1 MMKNLSKEKRVKIYR
16 TELDI
21 GLNEKTFMVDPQ
33 TIELDNHYSKAECIL
48 SSDKISSGYKIY
60 GSLSSTTLLK
70 CDRCLII
77 FENEFQSKISVIL
90 TNDKELFKKTSSD
103 VLNFLHNDEFADLS
117 NILREN
123 ILIEQPFK
131 KLCKNECKGL
141 CVVCG
146 IDLNNKICSC
156 KKPHSVSGLSDLEDL
171 IN

>member
-1 MMKNLSKEKRVKIYR
+1 MKIYR

-33 TIELDNHYSKAECIL
+33 TIELENHYSKAECIL
-48 SSDKISSGYKIY
+48 SSDKISSGYKVY
-60 GSLSSTTLLK
+60 GSLSSTTSLK
-70 CDRCLII
+70 CDRCLIV

-90 TNDKELFKKTSSD
+90 TNDKELIKKTSSD

-131 KLCKNECKGL
+131 KLYKDECKGL
-141 CVVCG
+141 CIVCG
-146 IDLNNKICSC
+146 IDLNNKLCSC
-156 KKPHSVSGLSDLEDL
+156 KKPRSVSGLSDLEDL

>member
-1 MMKNLSKEKRVKIYR
+1 M
-16 TELDI
+16 
-21 GLNEKTFMVDPQ
+21 
-33 TIELDNHYSKAECIL
+33 
-48 SSDKISSGYKIY
+48 
-60 GSLSSTTLLK
+60 
-70 CDRCLII
+70 II

-90 TNDKELFKKTSSD
+90 TNDKELIKESTSD
-103 VLNFLHNDEFADLS
+103 VVSFLHSDEFTDLS
-117 NILREN
+117 NILRES

>member
-1 MMKNLSKEKRVKIYR
+1 MKLLLKEIRMKIYR

-21 GLNEKTFMVDPQ
+21 GLNEKTFIVDPQ
-33 TIELDNHYSKAECIL
+33 TIELDNHFSKAECIL
-48 SSDKISSGYKIY
+48 SSDKISSGYKVY
-60 GSLSSTTLLK
+60 GSINSTTSLK

-90 TNDKELFKKTSSD
+90 TNDKELIKESTSD
-103 VLNFLHNDEFADLS
+103 VVSFLHSDEFTDLS
-117 NILREN
+117 NILRES

-156 KKPHSVSGLSDLEDL
+156 KKPHLVSGLSDLEDL

>member
-1 MMKNLSKEKRVKIYR
+1 MK
-16 TELDI
+16 ELQNSFDW
-21 GLNEKTFMVDPQ
+21 
-33 TIELDNHYSKAECIL
+33 
-48 SSDKISSGYKIY
+48 
-60 GSLSSTTLLK
+60 TL
-70 CDRCLII
+70 

-90 TNDKELFKKTSSD
+90 TNDKELIKESTSD
-103 VLNFLHNDEFADLS
+103 VESFLHSDEFTDLS
-117 NILREN
+117 NILRES